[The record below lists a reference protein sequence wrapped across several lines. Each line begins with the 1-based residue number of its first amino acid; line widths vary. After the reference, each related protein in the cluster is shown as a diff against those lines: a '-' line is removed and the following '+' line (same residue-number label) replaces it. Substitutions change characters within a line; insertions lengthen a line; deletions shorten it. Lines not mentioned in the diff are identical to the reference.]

1 MQADAS
7 SQTSRSPL
15 FRFGF
20 CFTGLQEQ
28 CKGSQDL
35 KMLSSRVWVRCV
47 CVCAKHCYDLITC
60 NQYIFATENPLHG
73 VSKWPVSTNGESW
86 ATLVTAA
93 QLLRAR
99 HDGHDANRSWLQ
111 TILNLIYLE
120 NKMLSKILKC
130 LTVSSGS
137 YEKSDLDI
145 GCLIVH
151 LSRGSHWKGCLRW
164 RVRGME
170 KQIISWLCGSAISN
184 IMAMRFHVAQPSATS
199 RQCWQGLG
207 YVLPAWLICDFPA
220 GMSEQWRGGR
230 QCDSCMPS
238 GMSKVGI
245 CSHWGFKHF
254 WKEVVTENQTK
265 SAVTKSQCFPA
276 LKSSFWKRAEFESPR
291 ATALV
296 PCFIPW
302 L

>member
-1 MQADAS
+1 M
-7 SQTSRSPL
+7 
-15 FRFGF
+15 
-20 CFTGLQEQ
+20 
-28 CKGSQDL
+28 
-35 KMLSSRVWVRCV
+35 CV

-111 TILNLIYLE
+111 TILNLIYPE